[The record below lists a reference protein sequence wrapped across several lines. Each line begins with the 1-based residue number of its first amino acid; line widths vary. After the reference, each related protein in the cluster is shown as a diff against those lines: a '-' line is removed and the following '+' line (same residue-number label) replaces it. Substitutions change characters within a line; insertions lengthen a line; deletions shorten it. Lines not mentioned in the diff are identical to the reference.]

1 MAKPTTT
8 RLTAKTKQPSTN
20 EVRASIDEQTANF
33 LKSGGKIQQIA
44 NGVSGQ
50 TFGPSRHISLAKKP
64 TEPVVPGS
72 VQDRS
77 RKGNNDC

>member
-1 MAKPTTT
+1 MAKPTT

-20 EVRASIDEQTANF
+20 DTRVSIDQQTAAF

-50 TFGPSRHISLAKKP
+50 VFGGSRHISLAKKP
-64 TEPVVPGS
+64 TEPVIPGS

-77 RKGNNDC
+77 RKGNNDL

>member
-1 MAKPTTT
+1 MAKPTA

-20 EVRASIDEQTANF
+20 ETRSSIDDQVEAF
-33 LKSGGKIQQIA
+33 LKSGGQIQQIA

-50 TFGPSRHISLAKKP
+50 VFGGSRHISLAKKP
-64 TEPVVPGS
+64 TEPVIPGS

-77 RKGNNDC
+77 RKGNNDF